1 MFYRIDQTFDLIET
15 FYLSQKEGALGY
27 DNSILFLVFIMIPF
41 FFDSLYLAFVWELVH
56 LELVRIKLS

>member
-27 DNSILFLVFIMIPF
+27 DYSIFVLVFIMMSF
-41 FFDSLYLAFVWELVH
+41 FFDFLFLSSVRDFVH
-56 LELVRIKLS
+56 LESVRIKLS